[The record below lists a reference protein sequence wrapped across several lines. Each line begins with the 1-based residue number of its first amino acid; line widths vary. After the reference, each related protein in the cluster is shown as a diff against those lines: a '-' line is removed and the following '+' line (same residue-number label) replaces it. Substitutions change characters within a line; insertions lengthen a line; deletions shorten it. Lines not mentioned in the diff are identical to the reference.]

1 VTLDQRIAELLA
13 HLPPAEQL
21 EFAALQEAI
30 YRVRF
35 TGPVTID
42 FLNGVPRQISL
53 GQPVKLAICHA
64 QPSGSLDKPKRSGT
78 S

>member
-53 GQPVKLAICHA
+53 GQPVKLAICQA
-64 QPSGSLDKPKRSGT
+64 TPAGGLDKPPRSGT
-78 S
+78 G

>member
-1 VTLDQRIAELLA
+1 MTLDQRIAELLA
-13 HLPPAEQL
+13 HLPPVEQL
-21 EFAALQEAI
+21 EFAALQDAI
-30 YRVRF
+30 YQVRF

-64 QPSGSLDKPKRSGT
+64 TPAGGLDKPGKSKAP
-78 S
+78 

>member
-53 GQPVKLAICHA
+53 GQPVKLAICQGQSA
-64 QPSGSLDKPKRSGT
+64 GGLDKPPRSGT
-78 S
+78 G